1 LEVFRRKTVDTLYG
15 NLNPRFIDCDYSKEI
30 YMITQNIEEQVRWQD
45 LQVRSELDIVLE
57 IAKKEGWEDCEVFGY
72 GDMITQP
79 QESKGWKLIPA
90 DSYKYSIPTQA
101 IRRLHQIINAG
112 VRVRGVIIAD
122 DERRKDPPSPPADPK
137 VSLSA
142 VRTVMSFIA
151 KALLGGLIIVAGVIA
166 LVSFVAVVLIQL
178 WPVILFGLI
187 VLAVGGSEF
196 DPKLVILVDDGR
208 GRTVWVSLFTWYE

>member
-1 LEVFRRKTVDTLYG
+1 MT
-15 NLNPRFIDCDYSKEI
+15 
-30 YMITQNIEEQVRWQD
+30 TQNIEEQVRWQD
-45 LQVRSELDIVLE
+45 LKVRSELDIVLE
-57 IAKKEGWEDCEVFGY
+57 IAEKEGWEDCEVFGY
-72 GDMITQP
+72 GDMITQH

-122 DERRKDPPSPPADPK
+122 DERRKDPPSPPADPI

-142 VRTVMSFIA
+142 VRTAISFMA
-151 KALLGGLIIVAGVIA
+151 KALLSGLIIVAGVIA